1 MIRSLSKFS
10 HLIVPV
16 LAAAI
21 ATTAPATAATK
32 IVVKNWSFS
41 PATITAHVGK
51 PTKLAFD
58 TKEGVHGVESADVGI
73 AKTMLMPGKV
83 TSVSFT
89 PTKPGRFAVHCAVV
103 CGAGHA
109 KMMFAVK
116 VVK

>member
-10 HLIVPV
+10 LFV
-16 LAAAI
+16 LPALALAI

-32 IVVKNWSFS
+32 IVVKNWSFT

-51 PTKLAFD
+51 PTELAFD
-58 TKEGVHGVESADVGI
+58 TKEGVHGVESTDVGI
-73 AKTMLMPGKV
+73 AKTILMPGKV
-83 TSVSFT
+83 TNVSFT
-89 PTKPGRFAVHCAVV
+89 PTKPGKFVVHCDVV